1 MSAGYIFKSTDSGA
15 PVLNSSNGTM
25 IALLKACLIDGYGA
39 IAPAGGWKIL
49 LNDSGLRAVFQGNRA
64 TGGSGSVF
72 SVRDLGEYDSGRSAG
87 IRMFE
92 SVSDF
97 DAGINGTAQRYLVKA
112 FGGVPTPPWT
122 VVADDKF
129 VYFIVNNQLMFWFGD
144 IVKFHS
150 SDAYPAVLFGAS
162 GISGAGAIC
171 GQYNQSGDIL
181 RTLEKQVGPVTNIT
195 QLPGGVGY
203 SYMGGAGIGL
213 TAWPYYSQY
222 VLDRPYLSSS
232 ANQGPRGFLP
242 GLYVP
247 YHYSGIF
254 THGNIYTIDSV
265 NYTCIKWSSPAACC
279 VLFDLANF
287 RP

>member
-15 PVLNSSNGTM
+15 PVLNSTNGTK

-39 IAPAGGWKIL
+39 KSPVGGWKIL

-64 TGGSGSVF
+64 TGGSGAVF
-72 SVRDLGEYDSGRSAG
+72 SIRDLGEYNSGMTAG

-92 SVSDF
+92 SISDF
-97 DAGINGTAQRYLVKA
+97 DAGFNGTAQRYLVKA

-122 VVADDKF
+122 LVADDKF
-129 VYFIVNNQLMFWFGD
+129 VFLTVNNQYAYCFGD
-144 IVKFHS
+144 MVKFHS
-150 SDAYPAVLFGAS
+150 SDAYPAILFAAS
-162 GISGAGAIC
+162 ATTGVSIL

-181 RTLEKQVGPVTNIT
+181 RALETQIGPAGQNIM
-195 QLPGGVGY
+195 QMPGGVGY
-203 SYMGGAGIGL
+203 SYMGNSTIGL
-213 TAWPYYSQY
+213 SAWPYYSQH
-222 VLDRPYLSSS
+222 VLDRPYLTSS
-232 ANQGPRGFLP
+232 ANSGPRGFFP

-247 YHYSGIF
+247 YHYS
-254 THGNIYTIDSV
+254 TLLTNGNTYTIDSV
-265 NYTCIKWSSPAACC
+265 VYTCVKWSSPAACC